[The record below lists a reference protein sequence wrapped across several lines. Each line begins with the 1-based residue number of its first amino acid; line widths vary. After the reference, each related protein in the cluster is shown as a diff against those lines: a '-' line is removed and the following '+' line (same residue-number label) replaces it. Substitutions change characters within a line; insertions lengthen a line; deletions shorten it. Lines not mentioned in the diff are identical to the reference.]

1 MTIIVFSLYFV
12 TIIVLTFYGTRKA
25 RVSQASNFSE
35 DFFVGG
41 RKMGPLALS
50 ILIAAGACST
60 GTFVGCPGLGAAFG
74 PGYVLLFV
82 MGQISMSL
90 FILGILG
97 KKMNIIGR
105 RTKSE
110 TYIDIFRYRYSNWK
124 PLIFTL
130 AFVILLLLV
139 TATTAEF
146 IGGSRVIQTM
156 TGIPFMYSLVAFGII
171 ITLYTAL
178 GGLKGVSIVGIL
190 QGFLMTLA
198 TFILVFGYLVHFGG
212 LRPMFEQVGQIDP
225 KLLTPNFGGKFSLLQ
240 MFDLRITYSLGL
252 IGLPWA
258 VQSNLSYKDTKSM
271 KQAIVISI
279 ILICLW
285 TLLLAVFGGV
295 AGRINTPDLPISD
308 FALPN
313 LAIDILPDY
322 LTGIVLAGIA
332 AAGQSTIAALFIL
345 ASGSIV
351 INVFKAYV
359 NPSLQDHETRRLTVI
374 VLFVIGLVVI
384 LLSANPPSTLQVFV
398 TFAAGGSASA
408 LIPGIVLGLYWPRT
422 TKQGALAGVLSGML
436 CYSWLTL
443 SPPTTFLGQIPFL
456 VSLPVSL
463 VLTVL
468 ISLVTEKPSRETV
481 ELYFGER

>member
-190 QGFLMTLA
+190 QG
-198 TFILVFGYLVHFGG
+198 
-212 LRPMFEQVGQIDP
+212 
-225 KLLTPNFGGKFSLLQ
+225 
-240 MFDLRITYSLGL
+240 
-252 IGLPWA
+252 
-258 VQSNLSYKDTKSM
+258 
-271 KQAIVISI
+271 
-279 ILICLW
+279 
-285 TLLLAVFGGV
+285 
-295 AGRINTPDLPISD
+295 
-308 FALPN
+308 
-313 LAIDILPDY
+313 
-322 LTGIVLAGIA
+322 
-332 AAGQSTIAALFIL
+332 
-345 ASGSIV
+345 
-351 INVFKAYV
+351 
-359 NPSLQDHETRRLTVI
+359 
-374 VLFVIGLVVI
+374 
-384 LLSANPPSTLQVFV
+384 
-398 TFAAGGSASA
+398 
-408 LIPGIVLGLYWPRT
+408 
-422 TKQGALAGVLSGML
+422 
-436 CYSWLTL
+436 
-443 SPPTTFLGQIPFL
+443 
-456 VSLPVSL
+456 
-463 VLTVL
+463 
-468 ISLVTEKPSRETV
+468 
-481 ELYFGER
+481 